1 MRISA
6 RLLVSTSTAIVLT
19 TAAIIVI
26 LFATNLP
33 TIANAQQQ
41 QLPSNQTAA
50 IENGTLFQSTMDN
63 FRVQLPE
70 GWIIQ
75 DVNNTGSTLEAEVLQ
90 GYGVLA
96 ELCPQE
102 QQQATPDVDGNASG
116 SSTFSSICQVS
127 EGNIIHILRY
137 PDLSTA
143 VGFTSNDAISDY
155 NNTVNAILL
164 YQIQKLQE
172 VGYRDIQIV
181 NSADTKINIDI
192 NTAAPDMID
201 SDNINALPSATVSA
215 KLVEMTYSTTS
226 APSETRT
233 GYYLLTATDATS
245 PNPGM
250 ITGYSI
256 FYEGNSTV
264 AESETTIPT
273 GSLATT
279 PLPAPVTQVFG
290 SFELIASE
298 ERVQAILAALAAQL
312 EQAQQLGQV
321 QQIVTTQTV
330 QTEVIG
336 EPISP
341 LAGELIASDTEG
353 VAPATFEFDANIRGG
368 VEPYAINWD
377 FGDGSQESNKE
388 TVVHTF
394 DEAGTYTVTVTIMDS
409 AGQVGSASIGITVEE
424 PSPSPPTEEEETTC
438 DPSYPDVC
446 ISLPPP
452 NLNCDDEGVPENFE
466 VLPPD
471 PHGFDTNNDG
481 IGCESESNQ
490 NNTSSED
497 PVPDNDDDNTSSEDP
512 VPEPDR
518 S

>member
-19 TAAIIVI
+19 TATIIVI
-26 LFATNLP
+26 LLATNLT
-33 TIANAQQQ
+33 TISNAQQQ
-41 QLPSNQTAA
+41 QQQLSSNQTTAA
-50 IENGTLFQSTMDN
+50 IENGTLFQSTNDS
-63 FRVQLPE
+63 FRVQIPE
-70 GWIIQ
+70 GWVIQ
-75 DVNNTGSTLEAEVLQ
+75 DVNNTASTLVAEVPQ
-90 GYGVLA
+90 GYEVLA
-96 ELCPQE
+96 QLCPQE

-116 SSTFSSICQVS
+116 SSAVSSICQVS

-137 PDLSTA
+137 PDLTTT
-143 VGFTSNDAISDY
+143 VGFTSSDVISDY
-155 NNTVNAILL
+155 NSTMDTILS

-181 NSADTKINIDI
+181 NSTDTRINVDI
-192 NTAAPDMID
+192 NTAASDMID
-201 SDNINALPSATVSA
+201 NDNINALPPARAPA
-215 KLVEMTYSTTS
+215 KLVEMTYSTAS
-226 APSETRT
+226 APSEIRT
-233 GYYLLTATDATS
+233 GYYLLTANDATS

-256 FYEGNSTV
+256 FYGGNSTV
-264 AESETTIPT
+264 SASETTVPS

-279 PLPAPVTQVFG
+279 PLSAPVRQVFG

-298 ERVQAILAALAAQL
+298 GVVRAILAALAAQ
-312 EQAQQLGQV
+312 QLGQV
-321 QQIVTTQTV
+321 PQIITTQTV

-341 LAGELIASDTEG
+341 LAGGLIANDTEG
-353 VAPATFEFDANIRGG
+353 VAPATFEFDANLRGG
-368 VEPYAINWD
+368 IEPYTVNWD
-377 FGDGSQESNKE
+377 FGDGSQESDKK

-394 DEAGTYTVTVTIMDS
+394 DEAGTYTVTVTAMDS
-409 AGQVGSASIGITVEE
+409 AGQVGSASIVITVEE
-424 PSPSPPTEEEETTC
+424 PSPPTEEEEITC

-446 ISLPPP
+446 IPPPPP
-452 NLNCDDEGVPENFE
+452 NLNCNDDGVPENFK

-471 PHGFDTNNDG
+471 PHGFDINNDG

-497 PVPDNDDDNTSSEDP
+497 PVSNDDDNTSSEDP
-512 VPEPDR
+512 VSTRTDPEG
-518 S
+518 